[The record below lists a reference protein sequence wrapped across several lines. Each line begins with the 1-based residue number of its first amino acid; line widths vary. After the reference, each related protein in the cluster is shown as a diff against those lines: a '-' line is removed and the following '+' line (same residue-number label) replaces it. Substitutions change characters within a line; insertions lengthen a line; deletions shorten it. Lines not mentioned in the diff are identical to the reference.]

1 MRKLAVCVSAA
12 LVLGAGPRVAGQTAS
27 PPPPAGQPAQEIQGL
42 PRAIPSNIIQKIIV
56 KVNGEI
62 FTQTE
67 LVQRQAE
74 AVRQENQD
82 PKDIKALQ
90 DDAKLAAQ
98 IAEATPLIL
107 VEAVDELLLVQ
118 RGREI
123 GIRFTDT
130 QFKEALERVK
140 KQNNLDDEGLKKAL
154 VQAGLTIDELRQ
166 NFERTYLMQGVTQT
180 EIMQNMRLT
189 EEESRQY
196 YARHPEAFMKPA
208 TLVLREIVVNIAT
221 RPDPTTGQ
229 PSVNAAEAD
238 EANDRISK
246 ARARVL
252 AGEDFAKVAGEVS
265 EGGSK
270 ANGGLVGTVVVDEMV
285 PALRDALN
293 KLKPKEVSAPI
304 RLSTGYR
311 IYQVDSRSEAQVQ
324 PFEEVRDTITQKIYQ
339 ERVGGEQRKY
349 IEKLRAQ
356 AVIEWKDENYRK
368 QYEKALLARGKV
380 GQP

>member
-1 MRKLAVCVSAA
+1 MRKLAVSVSAA
-12 LVLGAGPRVAGQTAS
+12 LVLAAGPRLAGQSTT
-27 PPPPAGQPAQEIQGL
+27 PPAGQPAQQIQGL
-42 PRAIPSNIIQKIIV
+42 PRAVPSNVIQKIIV

-82 PKDIKALQ
+82 PKDLKAFQ

-98 IAEATPLIL
+98 IAEVTPAIL
-107 VEAVDELLLVQ
+107 VEAVDELLMVQ

-123 GIRFTDT
+123 GIRFTDA
-130 QFKEALERVK
+130 QFKDAIDRVK
-140 KQNNLDDEGLKKAL
+140 KQNNLDDEGLKKAMA
-154 VQAGLTIDELRQ
+154 QAGLTLEELRQ

-189 EEESRQY
+189 EEETRQY
-196 YARHPEAFMKPA
+196 YAKHPEAFMQPA

-221 RPDPTTGQ
+221 QPDPTTGQ
-229 PSVNAAEAD
+229 PSINAAEAD
-238 EANDRISK
+238 EAKERITK

-252 AGEDFAKVAGEVS
+252 AGEDFVKVAAEVS

-293 KLKPKEVSAPI
+293 KLKPKEISEPI
-304 RLSTGYR
+304 RVSTGYR
-311 IYQVDSRSEAQVQ
+311 IYMVESRAEAQVL
-324 PFEEVRDTITQKIYQ
+324 PFDQVRETIAQKIYQ

-356 AVIEWKDENYRK
+356 AVIEWKDDNYRK
-368 QYEKALLARGKV
+368 QYEKALLERGKT
-380 GQP
+380 GTP